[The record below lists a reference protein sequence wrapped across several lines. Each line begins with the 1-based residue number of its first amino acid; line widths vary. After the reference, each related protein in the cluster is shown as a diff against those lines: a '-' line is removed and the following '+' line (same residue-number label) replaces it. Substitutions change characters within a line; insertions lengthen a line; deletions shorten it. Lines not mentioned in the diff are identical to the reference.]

1 MDLHFIA
8 LRGRSA
14 AEATGPDQRGARMV
28 GMTSTSEA
36 EYVAKRVEALQAVVS
51 EPVLGALALNRRGL

>member
-1 MDLHFIA
+1 
-8 LRGRSA
+8 
-14 AEATGPDQRGARMV
+14 MV